1 MVRIWY
7 QCCTHLLPISYI
19 PIWQKFNMNLLS
31 MWYEY
36 GTILVRIWYQSGTK
50 LVPIWYE
57 SGSSFVQCNTNLV
70 RICYQCCTHVL
81 PIWYQSGRNPVPIWV
96 NMVQFWYQS
105 CTHVLPSWYQSNIN
119 LPTHICS
126 FFIGGSAD
134 IVHLLPF
141 QYVALGAGRETR
153 HRKQTGTCNISTD
166 ATRLYKHA
174 KLFNELAGASN

>member
-1 MVRIWY
+1 MVRIRY
-7 QCCTHLLPISYI
+7 HSGT
-19 PIWQKFNMNLLS
+19 NM
-31 MWYEY
+31 
-36 GTILVRIWYQSGTK
+36 VPIWYQSGTK

-96 NMVQFWYQS
+96 NMVQIWYQS